1 MSEILN
7 ASDNNDLSVKE
18 IIQNMPDEEK
28 DALQGWYWYDW
39 ANQAYALTVMT
50 VIVPA
55 LMANLYNKATGTQ
68 GGAGFFAL
76 VYGFAM
82 LIVAVTVPALGVIAD
97 RMPIKKKMLYWYTL
111 VGIIFCAAMGA
122 APYFGS
128 KGYLVLA
135 FMFVIG
141 SIGFSGG
148 NTIYYAFM
156 PYLAPKKAMDHV
168 SSWGYAYGFL
178 GGSVILFVH
187 LIILLGTPWDGDFQM
202 AVIFSTSALWWWGW
216 GALMFFKTP
225 EPPIIDEMDYKG
237 VWKSTKFA
245 YSQVFKTLKTI
256 RVEFPVLFLFIVAYL
271 LFYDGV
277 NTINGMASAFGESVL
292 RISPSMNIALLL
304 TVNFVAVPMSIVF
317 GKIANKSG
325 TKFALMLALTIYCAV
340 AVIAVGFA
348 PLELENDHERY
359 DFQYDWNEES
369 GNYTLSTLY
378 NRGIDGWVS
387 ADSEGDAEFRNTF
400 GQNDWMVFEGSK
412 EADTSGFKLQQGFGA
427 LALIGVATLGVGV
440 AMIAILRKGMGWM
453 GLVLIIVLCGS
464 VIFGFSKIIEA
475 GEEKNVEAYSLTE
488 EEAAAMV
495 LSFNTTSDHRFS
507 IHFKGGAQDNK
518 AEIGDRHPTIID
530 QGGYVDWWP
539 ETMRNYVWEPLGIS
553 VSLQWI
559 ILGFF
564 VGCVMGAAG
573 AQARSMFTML
583 IPKSRTTE
591 FFGFFGFIGK
601 AAAMIGP
608 FLYAAAAGLFDD
620 RMAIVSIVI
629 VIIAG
634 TYLCSKVDLEKGI
647 KMADEEDIRVMKIK
661 EAQEK

>member
-1 MSEILN
+1 MAGGAVANADSSAKDLIDAMS
-7 ASDNNDLSVKE
+7 
-18 IIQNMPDEEK
+18 DEDK
-28 DALQGWYWYDW
+28 SALKGWYWYDW

-76 VYGFAM
+76 IYGLAM
-82 LIVAVTVPALGVIAD
+82 LVVAVTAPALGVIAD
-97 RMPIKKKMLYWYTL
+97 RMPIKKKLLFWYTV
-111 VGIIFCAAMGA
+111 VGIVFCAAMGA

-128 KGYLVLA
+128 QGYLILA

-178 GGSVILFVH
+178 GGS
-187 LIILLGTPWDGDFQM
+187 IILLFHLVVLLATPWDTNFQL
-202 AVIFSTSALWWWGW
+202 AVIFSTSALWWWGF

-225 EPPIIDEMDYKG
+225 EPPILDEIEYQG
-237 VWKSTKFA
+237 VVHSTKFA
-245 YSQVFKTLKTI
+245 YAEVWKTLKQI
-256 RVEFPVLFLFIVAYL
+256 RVEFPVLFLFIIAYL

-292 RISPSMNIALLL
+292 RINPTMNIALLL

-317 GKIANKSG
+317 GKIADKSG
-325 TKFALMLALTIYCAV
+325 TKFALMLALAIYCLVAV
-340 AVIAVGFA
+340 AAVGFA
-348 PLELENDHERY
+348 PLELEDDHERY
-359 DFQYDWNEES
+359 DFQYDYDAETDE
-369 GNYTLSTLY
+369 YTLTTLY
-378 NRGIDGWVS
+378 DRGVDGWVS
-387 ADSEGDAEFRNTF
+387 ADSSGDAEFRDAF
-400 GQNDWMVFEGSK
+400 GTWMSFEETED
-412 EADTSGFKLQQGFGA
+412 EAVGGFKWVDGFGA
-427 LALIGVATLGVGV
+427 IIVIGVATLGVGV
-440 AMIAILRKGMGWM
+440 AMIAIMRKGMGWV
-453 GLVLIIVLCGS
+453 GLVLILLLSGAVMAGAS
-464 VIFGFSKIIEA
+464 MFSEDVA
-475 GEEKNVEAYSLTE
+475 EEDKATYKLTSS
-488 EEAAAMV
+488 EAAAMV
-495 LSFNTTSDHRFS
+495 AAFGNASDHRFS
-507 IHFKGGAQDNK
+507 IHFEGGPLDGS
-518 AEIGDRHPTIID
+518 AEVGERHPTMLD
-530 QGGYVDWWP
+530 QGGYMDWWP
-539 ETMRNYVWEPLGIS
+539 ETMRDKVWAPLGIT

-601 AAAMIGP
+601 AAAMVGP
-608 FLYAAAAGLFDD
+608 FLYAAAAGYFDD
-620 RMAIVSIVI
+620 RMAIMTIVV
-629 VIIAG
+629 VIITG
-634 TYLCSKVDLEKGI
+634 SYLCAKVDLEKGM
-647 KMADEEDIRVMKIK
+647 KMADDYD
-661 EAQEK
+661 AQFLKDESS

>member
-1 MSEILN
+1 MAETVTTNKEASAKELIDSMS
-7 ASDNNDLSVKE
+7 D
-18 IIQNMPDEEK
+18 DEK
-28 DALQGWYWYDW
+28 TALKGWYWYDW

-82 LIVAVTVPALGVIAD
+82 LIVAVTAPALGVIAD
-97 RMPIKKKMLYWYTL
+97 RMPIKKKLLFWYTV

-128 KGYLVLA
+128 QGYLILA

-178 GGSVILFVH
+178 GGS
-187 LIILLGTPWDGDFQM
+187 IILLFHLIVLLATPWDTNFQL

-225 EPPIIDEMDYKG
+225 EPPILDEIEYEG

-245 YSQVFKTLKTI
+245 YTEVFKTLKQI
-256 RVEFPVLFLFIVAYL
+256 RVEFPVLFLFIIAYL

-292 RISPSMNIALLL
+292 RINPTMNIALLL

-317 GKIANKSG
+317 GKIADRSG
-325 TKFALMLALTIYCAV
+325 TKFALMLALAIYCLVAV
-340 AVIAVGFA
+340 AAVGFA
-348 PLELENDHERY
+348 PLELEDDHERY
-359 DFQYDWNEES
+359 DFQYDYDEETD
-369 GNYTLSTLY
+369 NYTLTTLY
-378 NRGIDGWVS
+378 DRGVDGWVS
-387 ADSEGDAEFRNTF
+387 ADSEGDAEFRDAF
-400 GQNDWMVFEGSK
+400 GTWMSFEDSEESSVG
-412 EADTSGFKLQQGFGA
+412 GFKWVDGFGA
-427 LALIGVATLGVGV
+427 LLVIGVATLGVGV
-440 AMIAILRKGMGWM
+440 AMITIIRRGMGYV
-453 GLVLIIVLCGS
+453 GLVIILLLSCVVMAGAS
-464 VIFGFSKIIEA
+464 IFSEDVAEEDKATYKLTPAEA
-475 GEEKNVEAYSLTE
+475 ELMV
-488 EEAAAMV
+488 AAFDNA
-495 LSFNTTSDHRFS
+495 SDHRFS
-507 IHFKGGAQDNK
+507 IHFEGGPVDGS
-518 AEIGDRHPTIID
+518 AEVGNQHPTMLD
-530 QGGYVDWWP
+530 QGGYMDWWP
-539 ETMRNYVWEPLGIS
+539 ETMRDKVWAPLGIS
-553 VSLQWI
+553 VSMQWI

-601 AAAMIGP
+601 AAAMVGP
-608 FLYAAAAGLFDD
+608 FLYAAAAGYFDD
-620 RMAIVSIVI
+620 RMAIMTIVV
-629 VIIAG
+629 VIITG
-634 TYLCSKVDLEKGI
+634 SYLCARVDLEKGM
-647 KMADEEDIRVMKIK
+647 KMADDYDAQFLKEENV
-661 EAQEK
+661 E